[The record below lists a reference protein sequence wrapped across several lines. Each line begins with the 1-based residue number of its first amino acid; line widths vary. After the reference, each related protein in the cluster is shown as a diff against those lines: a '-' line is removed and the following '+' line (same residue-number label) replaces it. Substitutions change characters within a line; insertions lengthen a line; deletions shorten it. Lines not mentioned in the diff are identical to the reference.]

1 MTNQTRTRKSHF
13 SRDQKRV
20 LGATLV
26 GTTVE
31 WYDFFI
37 YANAAAIIFASQ
49 YFGPV
54 GQENPQLAQL
64 LSYASVGIS
73 FLFRPMGAVLAGWI
87 GDRFGRRMVL
97 MLTLGLMGA
106 ATTLIGLLPTYATI
120 GVWAPVL
127 LIVLRILQGVS
138 AGGEWGGAALMAVEH
153 APTPRR
159 GLFGAYPQIGV
170 PLGMLLASAILGL
183 CALVLPDDQFQ
194 QWGWRIPFLLSFIL
208 IFLGYYIRRKVSETP
223 VFKELREN
231 STQTK
236 TPLRQLFQQ
245 DWRTVVK
252 AALAFAGNNAAGY
265 MVTGGFVLGYVTT
278 THGISETDMLMLV
291 AAAAACWVVTTLSA
305 GIVSDRIGRRPTYLA
320 GFVFQIIWAIPMF
333 LLIDTGNMWWI
344 TFSIIVFTIPIGL
357 TYGPQSAMY
366 SEMFPSRT
374 RLSGVSISYA
384 MGAIIGG
391 AFAPTI
397 AQYLVGTTGWVGSV
411 GVYLTIMGIIS
422 GIAVLTIREPRG
434 NPLTPQYEAS
444 ALGNGTASGVAVK
457 DGSQHVS

>member
-1 MTNQTRTRKSHF
+1 MTTQTRTQRNSF
-13 SRDQKRV
+13 SRDEKRV

-49 YFGPV
+49 FFGPV

-64 LSYASVGIS
+64 LSFASVGIS
-73 FLFRPMGAVLAGWI
+73 FLFRPLGAVLAGWI

-97 MLTLGLMGA
+97 MVTLGLMGL

-170 PLGMLLASAILGL
+170 PLGMLLASAILGI
-183 CALVLPDDQFQ
+183 CALVLPESQFQ
-194 QWGWRIPFLLSFIL
+194 AWGWRVPFLLSFIL
-208 IFLGYYIRRKVSETP
+208 IFVGYYIRRKVSETP
-223 VFKELREN
+223 VFQELRQS

-236 TPLRQLFQQ
+236 TPLRQLFQD
-245 DWRTVVK
+245 DWKTVVK

-265 MVTGGFVLGYVTT
+265 MVTGGFVLGYVTS
-278 THGISETDMLMLV
+278 THGVSETSMLMLV
-291 AAAAACWVVTTLSA
+291 SAAAACWIVTTLFGGA
-305 GIVSDRIGRRPTYLA
+305 ISDRIGRRTTYLA
-320 GFVFQIIWAIPMF
+320 GFAFQIAWSIPMF
-333 LLIDTGNMWWI
+333 LLIDTGNMWLI

-384 MGAIIGG
+384 IGAIIGG

-397 AQYLVGTTGWVGSV
+397 AQYLVGATGWVGTV
-411 GVYLTIMGIIS
+411 GIYLTIMAVIS
-422 GIAVLTIREPRG
+422 GTAVLTIREPRG
-434 NPLTPQYEAS
+434 NPLTPQQEANVE
-444 ALGNGTASGVAVK
+444 AR
-457 DGSQHVS
+457 

>member
-1 MTNQTRTRKSHF
+1 MSTHEKSPKQRL

-49 YFGPV
+49 YFAPV
-54 GQENPQLAQL
+54 GEDNPQLAQL
-64 LSYASVGIS
+64 LAYASVGIS
-73 FLFRPMGAVLAGWI
+73 FLFRPLGAVLAGWI
-87 GDRFGRRMVL
+87 GDKYGRRMVL
-97 MLTLGLMGA
+97 MLTLGLMGI
-106 ATTLIGLLPTYATI
+106 ATTLIGFLPTYATI
-120 GVWAPVL
+120 GLWAPVM
-127 LIVLRILQGVS
+127 LIVLRILQGIS

-183 CALVLPDDQFQ
+183 FSLVLTPEQFQ
-194 QWGWRIPFLLSFIL
+194 AWGWRVPFIISFVL
-208 IFLGYYIRRKVSETP
+208 IFVGYYIRRKVSETP
-223 VFKELREN
+223 VFQELRDN
-231 STQTK
+231 AAQAK
-236 TPLRQLFQQ
+236 TPLRQLFQD
-245 DWRTVVK
+245 DWRTIIK

-278 THGISETDMLMLV
+278 THGVSQTSMLTLVSV
-291 AAAAACWVVTTLSA
+291 AAALWIVTTMFG
-305 GIVSDRIGRRPTYLA
+305 GILSDRIGRRPTYLI
-320 GFVFQIIWAIPMF
+320 GFGFQLVWAIPMF
-333 LLIDTGNMWWI
+333 LMIGTGNM
-344 TFSIIVFTIPIGL
+344 FLIIFAVLVFTIPIGL
-357 TYGPQSAMY
+357 SYGPQSAMY

-384 MGAIIGG
+384 LGAIIGG

-397 AQYLVGTTGWVGSV
+397 AQYLVGSTGWIGSV
-411 GVYLTIMGIIS
+411 GVYLTIFAIIS
-422 GIAVLTIREPRG
+422 GVAVLTIKEPRG
-434 NPLTPQYEAS
+434 RPLTPEQEKAQEQS
-444 ALGNGTASGVAVK
+444 AP
-457 DGSQHVS
+457 VSNPEPQKAKLP

>member
-1 MTNQTRTRKSHF
+1 MTTQTRTQRSSF
-13 SRDQKRV
+13 SREQKRV

-64 LSYASVGIS
+64 LSFASVGIS
-73 FLFRPMGAVLAGWI
+73 FLFRPMGAVLAGWV

-97 MLTLGLMGA
+97 MLTLGLMGL

-183 CALVLPDDQFQ
+183 CALVLPENQFQ
-194 QWGWRIPFLLSFIL
+194 EWGWRVPFLLSFIL
-208 IFLGYYIRRKVSETP
+208 IFVGYYIRRKVSETP
-223 VFKELREN
+223 VFQELRQ
-231 STQTK
+231 SATQTK
-236 TPLRQLFQQ
+236 TPLRQLFQD
-245 DWRTVVK
+245 DWKTVVK

-278 THGISETDMLMLV
+278 THGVSETSMLMLV
-291 AAAAACWVVTTLSA
+291 SVAAACWIVTTLF
-305 GIVSDRIGRRPTYLA
+305 GGTVSDRIGRRPTYLV
-320 GFVFQIIWAIPMF
+320 GFAFQVIWSIPMF
-333 LLIDTGNMWWI
+333 MLIDTGNMWLI
-344 TFSIIVFTIPIGL
+344 TFSIIIFTIPIGL

-384 MGAIIGG
+384 VGAIIGG

-397 AQYLVGTTGWVGSV
+397 AQYLVGATGWVGTV
-411 GVYLTIMGIIS
+411 GIYLTIMAVVS
-422 GIAVLTIREPRG
+422 AIAVLTIREPKG
-434 NPLTPQYEAS
+434 NPLTPQQEAE
-444 ALGNGTASGVAVK
+444 AADKQVL
-457 DGSQHVS
+457 

>member
-1 MTNQTRTRKSHF
+1 MTTQTRTQRSSF
-13 SRDQKRV
+13 SREQKRV

-64 LSYASVGIS
+64 LSFASVGIS
-73 FLFRPMGAVLAGWI
+73 FLFRPMGAVLAGWV

-97 MLTLGLMGA
+97 MLTLGLMGL

-183 CALVLPDDQFQ
+183 CALVLPENQFQ
-194 QWGWRIPFLLSFIL
+194 EWGWRVPFLLSFIL
-208 IFLGYYIRRKVSETP
+208 IFVGYYIRRKVSETP
-223 VFKELREN
+223 VFQELRQ
-231 STQTK
+231 SATQTK
-236 TPLRQLFQQ
+236 TPLRQLFQD
-245 DWRTVVK
+245 DWKTVVK

-278 THGISETDMLMLV
+278 THGVSETSMLMLV
-291 AAAAACWVVTTLSA
+291 SAAAACWIVTTLF
-305 GIVSDRIGRRPTYLA
+305 GGTVSDRIGRRPTYLV
-320 GFVFQIIWAIPMF
+320 GFAFQVIWSIPMF
-333 LLIDTGNMWWI
+333 MLIDTGNMWLI
-344 TFSIIVFTIPIGL
+344 TFSIIIFTIPIGL

-384 MGAIIGG
+384 VGAIIGG

-397 AQYLVGTTGWVGSV
+397 AQYLVGATGWVGTV
-411 GVYLTIMGIIS
+411 GIYLTIMAVVS
-422 GIAVLTIREPRG
+422 AIAVLTIREPKG
-434 NPLTPQYEAS
+434 NPLTPQQEAE
-444 ALGNGTASGVAVK
+444 AADKQVL
-457 DGSQHVS
+457 

>member
-1 MTNQTRTRKSHF
+1 MTTLRNPAKRPLT
-13 SRDQKRV
+13 RDQKRV

-49 YFGPV
+49 YFAPV
-54 GQENPQLAQL
+54 GEENPQLAQL
-64 LSYASVGIS
+64 LAYASVGIS
-73 FLFRPMGAVLAGWI
+73 FLFRPLGAVLAGWI
-87 GDRFGRRMVL
+87 GDKYGRRMVL
-97 MLTLGLMGA
+97 MVTLGLMGV
-106 ATTLIGLLPTYATI
+106 ATTLIGFLPTYATI
-120 GVWAPVL
+120 GVWAPVM

-183 CALVLPDDQFQ
+183 FSLILTPEQFQ
-194 QWGWRIPFLLSFIL
+194 AWGWRVPFFVSFVL
-208 IFLGYYIRRKVSETP
+208 IFVGYYIRRKVAETP
-223 VFKELREN
+223 VFQELRDN
-231 STQTK
+231 AAQSK
-236 TPLRQLFQQ
+236 TPLRQLFQE
-245 DWRTVVK
+245 DWKTIIK
-252 AALAFAGNNAAGY
+252 AALSFAGNNAAGY

-278 THGISETDMLMLV
+278 THGVSQTSMLTLV
-291 AAAAACWVVTTLSA
+291 SVAAACWIVSTLF
-305 GIVSDRIGRRPTYLA
+305 GGVLSDRIGRRPTYLL
-320 GFVFQIIWAIPMF
+320 GFGFQLVWAVPMF
-333 LLIDTGNMWWI
+333 LMIGTGNM
-344 TFSIIVFTIPIGL
+344 FLIVFAVLVFTLPIGL

-384 MGAIIGG
+384 LGAILGG

-397 AQYLVGTTGWVGSV
+397 AQSLVGSTGWIGAV
-411 GVYLTIMGIIS
+411 GVYLAIMAVVS

-434 NPLTPQYEAS
+434 TPLTPDAEEVQVETVTVPTT
-444 ALGNGTASGVAVK
+444 TAENAGV
-457 DGSQHVS
+457 S